1 MADTFDQDAVD
12 LQREQAEAA
21 AAAAR
26 GEDAAEEEG
35 GAAAVPGADPS
46 AFLAR
51 FLLNV
56 SSPRIFRA
64 PPIVAPHPHTLP
76 MLPQAPAARLE
87 DMAAQEEALLAVVRE
102 EIVADEAALASIA
115 QQLKAALALKHL
127 PAHETILSWRDD
139 KEKMAKPSLRDLVW
153 SYADTSAHF
162 DKKELIAKEK
172 EASLAWL
179 KNYAKRVEG
188 KNILRDALTTAER
201 ERLRTKPGVASAE
214 EMRARK
220 LFGLPAK
227 VVSIFGGGGGGGGAS
242 SSVYAKRK
250 AEVVEEEEEEE
261 EAPPPKKPTPAA
273 ASAPAS
279 ASASASKKP
288 ETRLTATG
296 KPDKRYKA

>member
-1 MADTFDQDAVD
+1 MSTYDQDAID

-21 AAAAR
+21 AAAAK
-26 GEDAAEEEG
+26 GDDAPGEEG
-35 GAAAVPGADPS
+35 GAPAVPGADPS
-46 AFLAR
+46 AHLAR

-64 PPIVAPHPHTLP
+64 PPIAVPHPHTLP
-76 MLPQAPAARLE
+76 ILPQAPAARLE
-87 DMAAQEEALLAVVRE
+87 DMAAQEAALLAVVRE
-102 EIVADEAALASIA
+102 EIVADEAALASVA
-115 QQLKAALALKHL
+115 QQLKAALSLKHL

-139 KEKMAKPSLRDLVW
+139 KDKMAKPSLRDLVW
-153 SYADTSAHF
+153 SYADTSSHF
-162 DKKELIAKEK
+162 DKKELIVKEK
-172 EASLAWL
+172 EASLSWL

-214 EMRARK
+214 ETRARK

-250 AEVVEEEEEEE
+250 AEVEEVEEEE
-261 EAPPPKKPTPAA
+261 EAPAPKKPTPAP
-273 ASAPAS
+273 ASAPAP
-279 ASASASKKP
+279 ASKKP

>member
-1 MADTFDQDAVD
+1 MATFDQDALD

-21 AAAAR
+21 AAAAKD
-26 GEDAAEEEG
+26 EDASGEEG
-35 GAAAVPGADPS
+35 GAPAVPGADPS
-46 AFLAR
+46 AHLAR

-64 PPIVAPHPHTLP
+64 PPIAAPHPHTLP

-87 DMAAQEEALLAVVRE
+87 DMAAQEAALLVVVRE
-102 EIVADEAALASIA
+102 EISADEAALASIA
-115 QQLKAALALKHL
+115 QQLKASLGLKHL

-139 KEKMAKPSLRDLVW
+139 KDKMGKPSLRDLVW

-172 EASLAWL
+172 EASLVWL
-179 KNYAKRVEG
+179 KNYAKRVAG

-201 ERLRTKPGVASAE
+201 ERLRTKPGVVSAE
-214 EMRARK
+214 ETRARK

-227 VVSIFGGGGGGGGAS
+227 VVSVGSSGGGGGGGAS
-242 SSVYAKRK
+242 SSAYAKRK
-250 AEVVEEEEEEE
+250 LDVEEVEEDEEE
-261 EAPPPKKPTPAA
+261 EASKKPASAA
-273 ASAPAS
+273 ASAP
-279 ASASASKKP
+279 ASKKP

>member
-1 MADTFDQDAVD
+1 
-12 LQREQAEAA
+12 
-21 AAAAR
+21 
-26 GEDAAEEEG
+26 
-35 GAAAVPGADPS
+35 
-46 AFLAR
+46 
-51 FLLNV
+51 
-56 SSPRIFRA
+56 
-64 PPIVAPHPHTLP
+64 
-76 MLPQAPAARLE
+76 
-87 DMAAQEEALLAVVRE
+87 
-102 EIVADEAALASIA
+102 
-115 QQLKAALALKHL
+115 
-127 PAHETILSWRDD
+127 
-139 KEKMAKPSLRDLVW
+139 MAKPSLRDLVW

-179 KNYAKRVEG
+179 KNYAKRVAG

-214 EMRARK
+214 ETRARK

-227 VVSIFGGGGGGGGAS
+227 VVSAGSSGGGGGGGAS

-250 AEVVEEEEEEE
+250 AEEEEEEEE

>member
-1 MADTFDQDAVD
+1 
-12 LQREQAEAA
+12 
-21 AAAAR
+21 
-26 GEDAAEEEG
+26 
-35 GAAAVPGADPS
+35 
-46 AFLAR
+46 
-51 FLLNV
+51 
-56 SSPRIFRA
+56 
-64 PPIVAPHPHTLP
+64 
-76 MLPQAPAARLE
+76 
-87 DMAAQEEALLAVVRE
+87 MAAQELALLEVVQEEMRADEEALSAVAQKLK
-102 EIVADEAALASIA
+102 VALS
-115 QQLKAALALKHL
+115 LKHL

-139 KEKMAKPSLRDLVW
+139 KEKMGKPTLRDLVW

-179 KNYAKRVEG
+179 KNYAKRVAD
-188 KNILRDALTTAER
+188 KNILRDALTAAER

-220 LFGLPAK
+220 LFGLSAK

-250 AEVVEEEEEEE
+250 AEEEEEVE

-279 ASASASKKP
+279 APAPASKKP

>member
-1 MADTFDQDAVD
+1 MATFDQDALD

-26 GEDAAEEEG
+26 DEDASGEEG
-35 GAAAVPGADPS
+35 GAPAVPGADPS
-46 AFLAR
+46 AHLAR

-64 PPIVAPHPHTLP
+64 PPIAAPHPHTLP

-87 DMAAQEEALLAVVRE
+87 DMAAQEAALLAVVRE
-102 EIVADEAALASIA
+102 EISADEAALASIA
-115 QQLKAALALKHL
+115 QQLKASLGLKHL

-139 KEKMAKPSLRDLVW
+139 KEKMGKPSLRDLVW

-162 DKKELIAKEK
+162 DKKELIVKEK
-172 EASLAWL
+172 EASLSWL

-214 EMRARK
+214 ETRARK

-227 VVSIFGGGGGGGGAS
+227 VVSAGSSGGGGGGGAS

-250 AEVVEEEEEEE
+250 AEEEEEEEE
-261 EAPPPKKPTPAA
+261 EKAPPPKKPTPAP

-279 ASASASKKP
+279 APAPASKKP

-296 KPDKRYKA
+296 KPDKRFKA

>member
-1 MADTFDQDAVD
+1 
-12 LQREQAEAA
+12 
-21 AAAAR
+21 
-26 GEDAAEEEG
+26 
-35 GAAAVPGADPS
+35 
-46 AFLAR
+46 
-51 FLLNV
+51 
-56 SSPRIFRA
+56 
-64 PPIVAPHPHTLP
+64 
-76 MLPQAPAARLE
+76 
-87 DMAAQEEALLAVVRE
+87 
-102 EIVADEAALASIA
+102 
-115 QQLKAALALKHL
+115 
-127 PAHETILSWRDD
+127 
-139 KEKMAKPSLRDLVW
+139 MAKPSLRDLVW

-179 KNYAKRVEG
+179 KNYAKRVAG
-188 KNILRDALTTAER
+188 KNILRDTLTTAER

-220 LFGLPAK
+220 LFGLSAK

-250 AEVVEEEEEEE
+250 ADVVEEEEEE